1 MAEPFINLKT
11 KEHKQ
16 QKERKGQRGT
26 LDYCSI
32 NSHLE
37 SSLSRRDDLE
47 SLAYCFMFL
56 WKGKLP
62 LSNKGF
68 NSFKK
73 ESILNLKIELSTYG
87 YSSKNIPKNLS
98 KFLDYSTK
106 LKFDEI
112 PDYKYLK
119 KLIRE
124 L

>member
-1 MAEPFINLKT
+1 MAESFINLKT
-11 KEHKQ
+11 KENKQ

-62 LSNKGF
+62 WSNKGF

-73 ESILNLKIELSTYG
+73 ESILNLKIG
-87 YSSKNIPKNLS
+87 FSSYECSLKNIPQNLY
-98 KFLDYSTK
+98 KILDYSTK